1 MLTFRHASE
10 TGGFFT
16 VITADRLGT
25 DKRTQRYKR
34 FKSRNPS
41 IDILIQFSKHIYAG
55 ESVFLFILDL
65 PDLLW
70 TNLVT
75 MVQRPSTLMIQIKGG
90 TIRQKAALWQAEIGR
105 IRTAGREV
113 NEVK

>member
-1 MLTFRHASE
+1 MLIFRHASE
-10 TGGFFT
+10 TGGFLLSSQL
-16 VITADRLGT
+16 IGWAQI
-25 DKRTQRYKR
+25 KEHKE
-34 FKSRNPS
+34 SRNPS

-105 IRTAGREV
+105 IRTAGGER
-113 NEVK
+113 